1 MKNLIGNTPLI
12 KINYKNKGI
21 IKSIYAKLEYYNL
34 TGSIKDRIVYNIL
47 TNALAKE
54 KLKPRQ
60 PIIEATSGNTGISL
74 AAYGAYHKHPVYIFM
89 PEWSSKERIDLM
101 ELYGAKVNL
110 ISREEGGFKG
120 CIAKAQNLAKELDG
134 YLFNQFSNQENVK
147 THYDITGPE
156 IVSKLP
162 NIQGFVSG
170 IGTGGTF
177 TGIAKYLKDYNSN
190 IKTIALEPENIPIL
204 SGGEIKGAHKISGI
218 GDDFI
223 PEIVDT
229 SLIDEVIT
237 VSDEIAIE
245 MSQKLAKELGLA
257 VGISSGA
264 NIYAAIKINEQ
275 IENVLTII
283 VDDAKK
289 YLSTDLTKPI
299 LNSKLSDIEFIS
311 YETIV

>member
-12 KINYKNKGI
+12 KVNYKNKGI

-47 TNALAKE
+47 TDALNNNE
-54 KLKPRQ
+54 LKPNQ

-74 AAYGAYHKHPVYIFM
+74 AAYGAYYKHPVYIFM
-89 PEWSSKERIDLM
+89 PTWSSKERIALM
-101 ELYGAKVNL
+101 ELYGAKVTL
-110 ISREEGGFKG
+110 VSREEGGFKG
-120 CIAKAQNLAKELDG
+120 CIVQSQNLTKKLDG
-134 YLFNQFSNQENVK
+134 YLFNQFSNKENVQ
-147 THYDITGPE
+147 THYKLTGPE
-156 IVSKLP
+156 IVNQFP
-162 NIQGFVSG
+162 DVQGFVSG

-177 TGIAKYLKDYNSN
+177 TGIAKYLKEYNPN
-190 IKTIALEPENIPIL
+190 IKTMALEPENIPIL
-204 SGGEIKGAHKISGI
+204 SGGKIKGPHKISGI

-229 SLIDEVIT
+229 SLIDGVIT

-245 MSQKLAKELGLA
+245 MAQKLAKELGLA

-264 NIYAAIKINEQ
+264 NVYAAIKMSETNS
-275 IENVLTII
+275 NVLTII

-289 YLSTDLTKPI
+289 YLSTDLIKPI
-299 LNSKLSDIEFIS
+299 AEKKLTDIEFVS